1 MSNLNRGEFLSP
13 GIVGLFLESK
23 SRQLE
28 IKSKIKPNSFLRAK
42 TPSLAKDLSNFN
54 LCSLFGLLYPGNP
67 MIFLPHFSF
76 SKSLSYSSIDLK
88 WNFLEFSFVNNEL
101 KLMSFKHFIKF
112 SKLILLALP
121 YSF

>member
-67 MIFLPHFSF
+67 MIFLPPFSF

-101 KLMSFKHFIKF
+101 KLMSFKHFIK
-112 SKLILLALP
+112 L
-121 YSF
+121 